1 FSEATTDFVV
11 GNVSVTGGTL
21 GALNTSDNITYTAT
35 LTPTAEYDG
44 DISISVA
51 DNSYTDADGNNGTGD
66 GLVVSSSTDTPTL
79 AITSDESDLVAGD
92 TATISFT
99 FSEATTDFVVGNVS
113 VTGGTLGTLSTS
125 DNITY
130 TATLTPTAEYDGD
143 ITITV
148 ADNSYTDADGN
159 NGTGDSL
166 VVSSSTDTPTLAITS
181 DESDLV
187 AGDTATISFTFSE
200 ATTNFVDADILVT

>member
-1 FSEATTDFVV
+1 
-11 GNVSVTGGTL
+11 
-21 GALNTSDNITYTAT
+21 
-35 LTPTAEYDG
+35 DG

-51 DNSYTDADGNNGTGD
+51 DNSYTDADGNDGTGNS
-66 GLVVSSSTDTPTL
+66 LTITSSTDTPTL
-79 AITSDESDLVAGD
+79 AITSDESDLVAGE

-125 DNITY
+125 DNITF

-143 ITITV
+143 ITISV
-148 ADNSYTDADGN
+148 ADDSYTDADGN

-166 VVSSSTDTPTLAITS
+166 VVSSSTDTPSLAITS

-187 AGDTATISFTFSE
+187 
-200 ATTNFVDADILVT
+200 

>member
-1 FSEATTDFVV
+1 TFSEATTNFVDADIL
-11 GNVSVTGGTL
+11 VTGGTL
-21 GALNTSDNITYTAT
+21 GTLSSSDNITYTAT

-44 DISISVA
+44 DISIS
-51 DNSYTDADGNNGTGD
+51 
-66 GLVVSSSTDTPTL
+66 
-79 AITSDESDLVAGD
+79 
-92 TATISFT
+92 
-99 FSEATTDFVVGNVS
+99 
-113 VTGGTLGTLSTS
+113 
-125 DNITY
+125 
-130 TATLTPTAEYDGD
+130 
-143 ITITV
+143 V

-200 ATTNFVDADILVT
+200 ATTNFVVGNVSVTGGTIGALSTVDNITYTATLTPTAEYDGDITISVADDSYTDADGNNGN

>member
-1 FSEATTDFVV
+1 
-11 GNVSVTGGTL
+11 
-21 GALNTSDNITYTAT
+21 
-35 LTPTAEYDG
+35 
-44 DISISVA
+44 
-51 DNSYTDADGNNGTGD
+51 
-66 GLVVSSSTDTPTL
+66 
-79 AITSDESDLVAGD
+79 LVAGD

-113 VTGGTLGTLSTS
+113 VTGGTLGTLSSS

-148 ADNSYTDADGN
+148 ADDSYTDADGN

-166 VVSSSTDTPTLAITS
+166 V
-181 DESDLV
+181 
-187 AGDTATISFTFSE
+187 
-200 ATTNFVDADILVT
+200 